1 MPKVIGL
8 SGYAQVGKDTVA
20 QVLVQKYAFER
31 IAFADSIRNFLYEVD
46 PIVGYTANEP
56 LYLSRLVDRDGW
68 EAAKKNPEVRRM
80 LQRTGVAA
88 RNQWQKDFWIAQAL
102 KKMLP
107 AGPRQYVITD
117 VRFPN
122 EASAI
127 RLLGGEIWRVTR
139 GDAKAVN
146 SHVSESALDNFKF
159 DKVIENIGTINDLEK
174 IVDNYVG

>member
-46 PIVGYTANEP
+46 PIVGQVANEP
-56 LYLSRLVDRDGW
+56 IYLSKLVDRDGW
-68 EAAKKNPEVRRM
+68 EVAKQSPEVRRL

-88 RNQWQKDFWIAQAL
+88 RNQWAKEFWISQAL
-102 KKMLP
+102 KKMFP
-107 AGPRQYVITD
+107 AGPRQYVVTD

-122 EASAI
+122 EAEAI

-139 GDAKAVN
+139 GDSKAVN

-159 DKVIENIGTINDLEK
+159 DKVIENNGTIKDLEQL
-174 IVDNYVG
+174 VVSLL